1 MRNRAITVV
10 TISIIALLAVISGLF
25 AAFASH
31 EYWNLAWVAL
41 IIIWAGI
48 FFHTISRGHEK
59 ILRRL
64 FDRLSLP
71 ADAQV
76 LAFNAGRPA
85 DIVLAARRLQ
95 APGKVTSVAAWGQ
108 TLPVVKQQVAATQL
122 ADRVKLVDGGMMN
135 LPFASQHFDYV
146 IIDAA
151 LHNITPAIQ
160 RGRALQEAAR
170 VLKADGTL
178 VIIDTKYMDEY
189 RQVLSNMGIDNIRV
203 IKTGIDGWWGGPWIS
218 TKLLLAK
225 RAAAV

>member
-31 EYWNLAWVAL
+31 EYWNLIWVAL

-48 FFHTISRGHEK
+48 FFHTISSGHEK
-59 ILRRL
+59 ILRQL
-64 FDRLSLP
+64 LDRLDLP

-85 DIVLAARRLQ
+85 DLKLTAERLQ

-108 TLPVVKQQVAATQL
+108 TLPVVKQQLAAAKI
-122 ADRVKLVDGGMMN
+122 ADRVKLVDGGMTN
-135 LPFASQHFDYV
+135 LPFANQLFDYV

-178 VIIDTKYMDEY
+178 VIIDTKYMAEY
-189 RQVLSNMGIDNIRV
+189 RQVLNNMGIDDV
-203 IKTGIDGWWGGPWIS
+203 QVSKTGFDGWCGGPWIS
-218 TKLLLAK
+218 TKILLAK
-225 RAAAV
+225 RS

>member
-31 EYWNLAWVAL
+31 EYWNLIWVAL

-48 FFHTISRGHEK
+48 FFHTISSGHEK
-59 ILRRL
+59 ILR
-64 FDRLSLP
+64 
-71 ADAQV
+71 QV

-85 DIVLAARRLQ
+85 DLKLTAERLQ

-108 TLPVVKQQVAATQL
+108 TLPVVKQQLAAAKI
-122 ADRVKLVDGGMMN
+122 ADRVKLVDGGMTN
-135 LPFASQHFDYV
+135 LPFANQLFDYV

-178 VIIDTKYMDEY
+178 VIIDTKYMAEY
-189 RQVLSNMGIDNIRV
+189 RQVLNNMGIDDV
-203 IKTGIDGWWGGPWIS
+203 QVSKTGFDGWWGGPWIS
-218 TKLLLAK
+218 TKILLAK
-225 RAAAV
+225 RS